1 MGSAL
6 YRNILREYGRVN
18 QPKLIRDAAVKRK
31 VLQMLESATRGLSRL
46 DAVTK
51 PLDGNTVKELLAKL
65 QAPPLDK
72 IADLKTL
79 QHVVLGLEELAG
91 PNAPEN
97 RTLADQLRT
106 SISRRVE
113 PE

>member
-1 MGSAL
+1 M
-6 YRNILREYGRVN
+6 
-18 QPKLIRDAAVKRK
+18 QPSSGKSSRWWS
-31 VLQMLESATRGLSRL
+31 QQRGLSRL

-79 QHVVLGLEELAG
+79 ERGVLGLEELAG
-91 PNAPEN
+91 PCDPEI
-97 RTLADQLRT
+97 RTVADQLRT
-106 SISRRVE
+106 SISRWVE

>member
-1 MGSAL
+1 M
-6 YRNILREYGRVN
+6 
-18 QPKLIRDAAVKRK
+18 
-31 VLQMLESATRGLSRL
+31 
-46 DAVTK
+46 TK

-97 RTLADQLRT
+97 RTFADQLRT

>member
-1 MGSAL
+1 
-6 YRNILREYGRVN
+6 
-18 QPKLIRDAAVKRK
+18 
-31 VLQMLESATRGLSRL
+31 MLESVARGIDRL
-46 DAVTK
+46 EAALKRMD
-51 PLDGNTVKELLAKL
+51 PNTVPPVLAKL

-91 PNAPEN
+91 PNASEN

-113 PE
+113 AE